1 MSVTNLLKNCERKKV
16 FFRKKLSKFKASDNS
31 NLQIIRSLQNKTT
44 DHNNYTF
51 IEMVGYASMPKYIVK
66 LSNCCLLVMPALSLP
81 GIELG
86 HFHIKTILL
95 MQIYLFVTPMII

>member
-1 MSVTNLLKNCERKKV
+1 
-16 FFRKKLSKFKASDNS
+16 
-31 NLQIIRSLQNKTT
+31 
-44 DHNNYTF
+44 
-51 IEMVGYASMPKYIVK
+51 MPKYIVK

-86 HFHIKTILL
+86 HFHIKTIPL